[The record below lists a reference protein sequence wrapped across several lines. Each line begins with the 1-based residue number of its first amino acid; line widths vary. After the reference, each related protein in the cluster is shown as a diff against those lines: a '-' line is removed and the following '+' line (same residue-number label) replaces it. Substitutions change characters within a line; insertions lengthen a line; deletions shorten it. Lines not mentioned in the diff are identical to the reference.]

1 MEAVKAAWAKKRI
14 DSSGQFKWLS
24 LYDHLRDTRG
34 IAGLIWE
41 HWLSSGQKDY
51 LLKNSQADDEDQI
64 KRLYLFL
71 AGIHDLGKLLP
82 AFLIQEGYNSSADLK
97 NLLLDKL
104 EAVGFSGISE
114 LKLQFRG
121 KTPHALAG
129 QYLLQSYEKNG
140 IDEGL
145 ASIIG
150 AHHGRPAEV
159 ANEVAAQKHY
169 VANYFQTED
178 ENSPLYQK
186 WTQAREEV
194 IQWVL
199 KETEF
204 ESLKTLPTLT
214 QPGQVLMS
222 GLVIMADWIASNED
236 YFPLLSVD
244 QEEVLDD
251 EKRIINGFQKWYK
264 SQPWCPSLIESSNL
278 FWKRFHFDSPN
289 MIQSKL
295 AELVNTSLDPGIFIL
310 EAPMGIGK
318 TEAALLASELLAAKK
333 GVGGIFFGLPTQA
346 TSNGI
351 FPRIESWLESIV
363 KDSEY
368 TLGLRLLH
376 GKASLNKDFDHLK
389 QEALVYEEG
398 AKVTVNE
405 WFEGRKKAILDD
417 FVVGTIDQFLLA
429 SLKQK
434 HLALRHLGLSKKV
447 LILDEIHACD
457 AYMSVYLKRALRWMG
472 AYDVPVILLS
482 ATLQSS
488 RREAFI
494 KSYLNGKK
502 GASKQKITMDLP
514 QKDVYPLITYS
525 DGLCAKQFSDFEL
538 KESKKVIVKKI
549 AEEDFIEIVIQLIK
563 NEGVVGL
570 IVNTV
575 KRAQELG
582 EIFQE
587 KLEEDKVE
595 VFHSRFIA
603 SQRIKKED
611 QLLQLIGKKAKR
623 PKHKLIIGTQVIE
636 QSLDIN
642 FDVLISDL
650 APMDSLLQ
658 RVGRLHR
665 HDIEYPKAY
674 QQAVLYVVGTDS
686 EFKFSDS
693 SEKVYGD
700 YLLAKTQLALPDQLQ
715 LPQDISPLIQ
725 KVYSGLSENEQKND
739 LLRSL
744 KQKYDKEIKDK
755 DSKAQQYLLNK
766 PIYQCKRD
774 LSNTLI
780 GLIKN
785 EDSSQEEGT
794 EFQREIKACAQVR
807 DSLPTIEVIAL
818 KKIGTGYGLF
828 GSSEDLSNQI
838 DNNQVAKIIAQ
849 QTLNLPSFFAKG
861 RLADTIIKELEEYRC
876 QYLTNWKDQ
885 VWLKSSLALVFDEEN
900 HYQLGNYKLTYDWNL
915 GLMWERM

>member
-1 MEAVKAAWAKKRI
+1 
-14 DSSGQFKWLS
+14 
-24 LYDHLRDTRG
+24 
-34 IAGLIWE
+34 
-41 HWLSSGQKDY
+41 
-51 LLKNSQADDEDQI
+51 
-64 KRLYLFL
+64 
-71 AGIHDLGKLLP
+71 
-82 AFLIQEGYNSSADLK
+82 
-97 NLLLDKL
+97 
-104 EAVGFSGISE
+104 
-114 LKLQFRG
+114 
-121 KTPHALAG
+121 
-129 QYLLQSYEKNG
+129 
-140 IDEGL
+140 
-145 ASIIG
+145 
-150 AHHGRPAEV
+150 
-159 ANEVAAQKHY
+159 
-169 VANYFQTED
+169 
-178 ENSPLYQK
+178 
-186 WTQAREEV
+186 
-194 IQWVL
+194 
-199 KETEF
+199 
-204 ESLKTLPTLT
+204 
-214 QPGQVLMS
+214 
-222 GLVIMADWIASNED
+222 
-236 YFPLLSVD
+236 
-244 QEEVLDD
+244 
-251 EKRIINGFQKWYK
+251 
-264 SQPWCPSLIESSNL
+264 
-278 FWKRFHFDSPN
+278 
-289 MIQSKL
+289 
-295 AELVNTSLDPGIFIL
+295 
-310 EAPMGIGK
+310 
-318 TEAALLASELLAAKK
+318 
-333 GVGGIFFGLPTQA
+333 
-346 TSNGI
+346 
-351 FPRIESWLESIV
+351 
-363 KDSEY
+363 
-368 TLGLRLLH
+368 
-376 GKASLNKDFDHLK
+376 
-389 QEALVYEEG
+389 
-398 AKVTVNE
+398 
-405 WFEGRKKAILDD
+405 
-417 FVVGTIDQFLLA
+417 
-429 SLKQK
+429 
-434 HLALRHLGLSKKV
+434 
-447 LILDEIHACD
+447 
-457 AYMSVYLKRALRWMG
+457 
-472 AYDVPVILLS
+472 
-482 ATLQSS
+482 
-488 RREAFI
+488 
-494 KSYLNGKK
+494 
-502 GASKQKITMDLP
+502 MDLP

-587 KLEEDKVE
+587 KLGEDKVE

-623 PKHKLIIGTQVIE
+623 PRHKLIIGTQVIE

-818 KKIGTGYGLF
+818 KK
-828 GSSEDLSNQI
+828 
-838 DNNQVAKIIAQ
+838 
-849 QTLNLPSFFAKG
+849 
-861 RLADTIIKELEEYRC
+861 
-876 QYLTNWKDQ
+876 
-885 VWLKSSLALVFDEEN
+885 
-900 HYQLGNYKLTYDWNL
+900 
-915 GLMWERM
+915 